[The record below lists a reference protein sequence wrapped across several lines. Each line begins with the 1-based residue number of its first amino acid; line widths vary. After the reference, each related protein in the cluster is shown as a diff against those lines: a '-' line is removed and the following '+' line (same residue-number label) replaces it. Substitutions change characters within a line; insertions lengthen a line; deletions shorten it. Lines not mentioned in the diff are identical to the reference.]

1 MASSR
6 SCRFAALHAYLR
18 LHRLNLGGVSGYM
31 LYKEITL
38 GLKGTGAVEFGIAIR
53 EFAEMMLT
61 AEYNTLQLATIKRG
75 RDSLITRQEMA
86 TATMPRRRFGMA
98 TR

>member
-1 MASSR
+1 M
-6 SCRFAALHAYLR
+6 HAYLR